1 MKRYLIGINLKK
13 GNNFMLTFLLIFLPV
28 ICFILWIYYKD
39 KYNKENI
46 HVLLKYFILG
56 IIISFF
62 AIVIEKLLIG
72 ENIFRGETKLI
83 YTAFIVAGCTE
94 EILKGVV
101 LTFFA
106 NREKSYD
113 EKLDGII
120 YSIFLSLGF
129 ATIENII
136 YVNYE
141 KILSVFEIAFVRAC
155 ISIPAH
161 IMFAIT
167 MGYYLSKY
175 KFEKNKVE
183 RRQNLFLTF
192 LIPILLHGIF
202 DFILMIEYRWT
213 IIVFILYIIILAK
226 VNLNKLNKY
235 MLYSKKRFFD
245 RLKHR
250 K

>member
-1 MKRYLIGINLKK
+1 M
-13 GNNFMLTFLLIFLPV
+13 LIFLLVFLPMV
-28 ICFILWIYYKD
+28 CFMIWIYRRD
-39 KYNKENI
+39 KYDREDI
-46 HVLLKYFILG
+46 HVLLKYFIFG

-62 AIVIEKLLIG
+62 AIIIEKLLMDR
-72 ENIFRGETKLI
+72 NIFKEDTNLI
-83 YTAFIVAGCTE
+83 YTAFIVAGFTE
-94 EILKGVV
+94 EILKGAV
-101 LTFFA
+101 LIFFA
-106 NREKSYD
+106 KKDKHYD
-113 EKLDGII
+113 KKLDGIMC
-120 YSIFLSLGF
+120 SVFLSMGF
-129 ATIENII
+129 ATVENII

-141 KILSVFEIAFVRAC
+141 RMFSAFEVAFVRAF

-175 KFEKNKVE
+175 KFEKNDVK
-183 RRQNLFLTF
+183 RRQYLFLTF

-202 DFILMIEYRWT
+202 DFILMIQYKWT
-213 IIVFILYIIILAK
+213 IIVFVIYTIILEK